1 MLIISATQMQAID
14 RYAIEKIGIPSI
26 VLMENAAIKFIDA
39 IDLENTESYTIIC
52 ATGNNGG
59 DGLAIARHLFL
70 NNKIVDLFIIGEP
83 DKGTDDFKI
92 NLNIL
97 KNIKLPF
104 TIVNQNLMEAKNSL
118 EKSLKENDLT
128 IDALFGIGLNGEVS
142 GLYSQIIKKI
152 NQHARKVLAVDI
164 PSGLDANSG
173 KVLGIAV
180 KANQTISF
188 HHIKKGLSRNK
199 LYSGEVLVA
208 DIGIPDFVTQIILD
222 RFKDE

>member
-1 MLIISATQMQAID
+1 MLNISGAQMQAID

-26 VLMENAAIKFIDA
+26 VLMENAAIKVVET
-39 IDLENTESYTIIC
+39 IDLEATESYTIIC

-59 DGLAIARHLFL
+59 DGLAVARHLFL

-83 DKGTDDFKI
+83 DKGTNDFKI

-97 KNIKLPF
+97 KNINLPF
-104 TIVNQNLMEAKNSL
+104 TILNNDPMNEKDLL

-128 IDALFGIGLNGEVS
+128 IDALFGIGLNREVS

-164 PSGLDANSG
+164 PSGLDANCG
-173 KVLGIAV
+173 KVLGLAV
-180 KANQTISF
+180 KADQTISF
-188 HHIKKGLSRNK
+188 HQIKKGLTRNK

-222 RFKDE
+222 RFNDE

>member
-1 MLIISATQMQAID
+1 MLIISGTQMQAID

-26 VLMENAAIKFIDA
+26 VLMENAAIKVVDA
-39 IDLENTESYTIIC
+39 IDLEHTESYTIIC

-70 NNKIVDLFIIGEP
+70 NNKKVDLFIIGEP

-97 KNIKLPF
+97 KNIDLAF
-104 TIVNQNLMEAKNSL
+104 TIIDNDAMKERNLL

-128 IDALFGIGLNGEVS
+128 IDALFDIGLNREVS

-164 PSGLDANSG
+164 PSGLDADSG
-173 KVLGIAV
+173 KVLGISV

-188 HHIKKGLSRNK
+188 HQIKKGLTRNK
-199 LYSGEVLVA
+199 LYSGELLVA

-222 RFKDE
+222 RFNDE

>member
-1 MLIISATQMQAID
+1 MLNISGAQMQAID

-26 VLMENAAIKFIDA
+26 ILMENAAIKVVDA
-39 IDLENTESYTIIC
+39 IDLEHMESYTIIC

-70 NNKIVDLFIIGEP
+70 NNKKVDLFIIGEP

-97 KNIKLPF
+97 KNIDLAF
-104 TIVNQNLMEAKNSL
+104 TIIDNDAMKERNLL

-128 IDALFGIGLNGEVS
+128 IDALFGIGLNREVS

-164 PSGLDANSG
+164 SSGLDADSG
-173 KVLGIAV
+173 KVLGLAV

-188 HHIKKGLSRNK
+188 HQIKKGLTRNK

-222 RFKDE
+222 RFNDE